1 MDHSWNAICRR
12 ILSVDPT
19 RKAPQHGR
27 RMVHPSLCHSDPIS
41 PCNYCSINKQP
52 DHTTNA
58 KNHSNKQDGPTTIL
72 SGGWRMRVSLAS
84 ALFVEPKLLL
94 LDEPT
99 NHLDLHAVLWLDDYL
114 ARKWKTTLL
123 VVSHDQDF
131 LDRCGGVRCCVGPRV
146 VLFGL
151 FA

>member
-1 MDHSWNAICRR
+1 
-12 ILSVDPT
+12 
-19 RKAPQHGR
+19 
-27 RMVHPSLCHSDPIS
+27 
-41 PCNYCSINKQP
+41 
-52 DHTTNA
+52 
-58 KNHSNKQDGPTTIL
+58 
-72 SGGWRMRVSLAS
+72 MRVSLAS

-131 LDRCGGVRCCVGPRV
+131 LDRWGVVWWGVLRV
-146 VLFGL
+146 SPFFL
-151 FA
+151 

>member
-1 MDHSWNAICRR
+1 LAQVASELDAIGADAAEGTVRK
-12 ILSVDPT
+12 ILTGLGFTDE
-19 RKAPQHGR
+19 
-27 RMVHPSLCHSDPIS
+27 M
-41 PCNYCSINKQP
+41 
-52 DHTTNA
+52 
-58 KNHSNKQDGPTTIL
+58 QDGPTTIL
-72 SGGWRMRVSLAS
+72 SGGWRMRVSLAR

-131 LDRCGGVRCCVGPRV
+131 LDRS
-146 VLFGL
+146 
-151 FA
+151 